1 MIISTSVRS
10 EAGDTICY
18 EVKDLTK
25 ETQLHYIPHRISD
38 FGNEG
43 YEYVERMKNV
53 LNLVYKEKGIFE
65 DLRKDGLGK
74 GDFNRYVGSKV
85 IGLNA

>member
-1 MIISTSVRS
+1 MMIFTSVRS
-10 EAGDTICY
+10 EAGDTIRY
-18 EVKDLTK
+18 DVKGLTK
-25 ETQLHYIPHRISD
+25 ETQLHYISHRISD

-53 LNLVYKEKGIFE
+53 LNLVYKEKIIFE
-65 DLRKDGLGK
+65 DLRIDGLGK